1 MSRRPI
7 RCRSRYFRG
16 FSASLAWA
24 RPTFRSR
31 QASWPFPGGRSFLA
45 STCAAFRDAF
55 PSSRPLLVLLVILS
69 RSPFVFLFVP
79 VPCQLFS
86 YLHCRQNTETLRIN
100 ITLPAYILFFPIDKF
115 SRLLSAS
122 QILCVPSSLPCA
134 LASSAS
140 IGSSLCLC
148 FKLRLQKRR

>member
-1 MSRRPI
+1 MSRHPI

-16 FSASLAWA
+16 FSASLSWT

-31 QASWPFPGGRSFLA
+31 QARRSFLA
-45 STCAAFRDAF
+45 STCGTCAAFRDAF
-55 PSSRPLLVLLVILS
+55 PSSRPLLVLLVI
-69 RSPFVFLFVP
+69 VFLFVP

-115 SRLLSAS
+115 SRL
-122 QILCVPSSLPCA
+122 
-134 LASSAS
+134 
-140 IGSSLCLC
+140 
-148 FKLRLQKRR
+148 